1 MIQTSKMRHD
11 YYEFRNAIYPISLM
25 VAWGGDKKWSSEDF
39 EDIEFAD
46 GNAATTYYCQYKPSG
61 KMCVLIRF
69 YDKRVMSDYGVVSHE
84 SFHAAMFIL
93 DYVGS
98 GISVDYQEHAAYL
111 AGWVANCINR
121 VRKGDLEPIKLQETH
136 NS

>member
-1 MIQTSKMRHD
+1 
-11 YYEFRNAIYPISLM
+11 M
-25 VAWGGDKKWSSEDF
+25 VAWGRDDKWSSDDF
-39 EDIEFAD
+39 DDIELKGD
-46 GNAATTYYCQYKPSG
+46 AATTYFCKHKPTDN
-61 KMCVLIRF
+61 MCVLIRF

-98 GISVDYQEHAAYL
+98 GISVDYHEHAAYL

-121 VRKGDLEPIKLQETH
+121 VRKGDLEPLKLQETH
-136 NS
+136 NQ

>member
-1 MIQTSKMRHD
+1 
-11 YYEFRNAIYPISLM
+11 M
-25 VAWGGDKKWSSEDF
+25 VAWGRDDKWSSDDF
-39 EDIEFAD
+39 D
-46 GNAATTYYCQYKPSG
+46 GITLGDNAATTYLCKHKPTDR
-61 KMCVLIRF
+61 MCVLIRF
-69 YDKRVMSDYGVVSHE
+69 YDKRIMADYGVVAHE

-98 GISVDYQEHAAYL
+98 GISADYHEHAAYL

-121 VRKGDLEPIKLQETH
+121 VRKGDLEPLKLQETH

>member
-1 MIQTSKMRHD
+1 MRND
-11 YYEFRNAIYPISLM
+11 YYEFNPVIYPISLM
-25 VAWGGDKKWSSEDF
+25 VAWGGDNKWSSDDF
-39 EDIEFAD
+39 D
-46 GNAATTYYCQYKPSG
+46 GITLGDDAATTYYCKHNPTDR
-61 KMCVLIRF
+61 KCVLIRF
-69 YDKRVMSDYGVVSHE
+69 YDKSFMSDYGLVSHE

-121 VRKGDLEPIKLQETH
+121 VRKGDLEPLKLQETH
-136 NS
+136 NK

>member
-1 MIQTSKMRHD
+1 
-11 YYEFRNAIYPISLM
+11 M
-25 VAWGGDKKWSSEDF
+25 VAWGRDGKWSSDDF
-39 EDIEFAD
+39 DDIELKGD
-46 GNAATTYYCQYKPSG
+46 AATTYFCKHKPTDN
-61 KMCVLIRF
+61 MCVLIRF
-69 YDKRVMSDYGVVSHE
+69 YDKRVMADYGTVSHE
-84 SFHAAMFIL
+84 SFHAAMFML

-121 VRKGDLEPIKLQETH
+121 VRKGDLEPLKLQETH

>member
-1 MIQTSKMRHD
+1 
-11 YYEFRNAIYPISLM
+11 M
-25 VAWGGDKKWSSEDF
+25 VAWGRDGKWSSDDF
-39 EDIEFAD
+39 DDIELKGD
-46 GNAATTYYCQYKPSG
+46 AATTYFCKHNPTDN
-61 KMCVLIRF
+61 MCVLIRF

-121 VRKGDLEPIKLQETH
+121 VRKGDLEPLKLQEIH
-136 NS
+136 N

>member
-1 MIQTSKMRHD
+1 MRHD
-11 YYEFRNAIYPISLM
+11 YYEFNPVLYPISLM
-25 VAWGGDKKWSSEDF
+25 VAWGRDGKWSSDDF
-39 EDIEFAD
+39 DEIELKSD
-46 GNAATTYYCQYKPSG
+46 AAITYFCKHKPTDR
-61 KMCVLIRF
+61 MCVLIRF
-69 YDKRVMSDYGVVSHE
+69 YDKSIMEDYGVVSHE

-98 GISVDYQEHAAYL
+98 GISAGFNEHAAYL

-121 VRKGDLEPIKLQETH
+121 VRKGDLEPLKLQETH

>member
-1 MIQTSKMRHD
+1 MRHD
-11 YYEFRNAIYPISLM
+11 YYEFNSVLYPISLM
-25 VAWGGDKKWSSEDF
+25 VAWGRDGKWSSDDF
-39 EDIEFAD
+39 DDIELKGD
-46 GNAATTYYCQYKPSG
+46 AAITYFCKHKPTDN
-61 KMCVLIRF
+61 MCVLIRF
-69 YDKRVMSDYGVVSHE
+69 YDKRVMSDYGIVSHE

-121 VRKGDLEPIKLQETH
+121 VRKGDLEPRKLQEIH
-136 NS
+136 K